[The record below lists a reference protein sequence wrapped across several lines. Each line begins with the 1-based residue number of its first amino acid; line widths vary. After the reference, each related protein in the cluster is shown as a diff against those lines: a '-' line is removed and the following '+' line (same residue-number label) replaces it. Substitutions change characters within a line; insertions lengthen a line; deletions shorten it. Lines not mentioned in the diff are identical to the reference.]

1 MIADISVFWML
12 PVGGGGP
19 AGFRRVASGY
29 NTWRRLSLSQ
39 DRLALE
45 ISS

>member
-12 PVGGGGP
+12 PVGGGEP

-29 NTWRRLSLSQ
+29 NTWRQLSLSQ